1 MDQKVTEIL
10 TQISTQAVTY
20 VGYFEG
26 GEMLE
31 NVKQIM
37 LPR

>member
-1 MDQKVTEIL
+1 MDQEVTEIL
-10 TQISTQAVTY
+10 TQISAQAVTY
-20 VGYFEG
+20 VGYTEG
-26 GEMLE
+26 WEKLE